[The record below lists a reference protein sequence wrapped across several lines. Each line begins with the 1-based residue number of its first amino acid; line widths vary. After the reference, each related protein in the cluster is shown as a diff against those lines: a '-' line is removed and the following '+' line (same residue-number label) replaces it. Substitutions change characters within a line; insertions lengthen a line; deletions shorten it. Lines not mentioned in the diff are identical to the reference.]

1 MRKSFT
7 VHAGLQLALGA
18 AALCASAYTAAPR
31 LPPFPYEEVLIGT
44 GFALLFPLHAAT
56 IYRSIALD
64 FRVRGHASS
73 KTNQWRALKALPHR
87 VHGLLVALGLAGGLL
102 LSGMFS
108 DDSGLQA
115 TDASQGHYYAV
126 DTTDPQRRNIAV
138 SRSQYEELGKQ
149 GQRTMFAIYGL
160 IAVGGGALTLVFG
173 KLDDWAPRIPA
184 SALATGRPPP
194 GSSSWHDL

>member
-18 AALCASAYTAAPR
+18 TALFASAYTAVPR
-31 LPPFPYEEVLIGT
+31 LPPFAYEGILLGF

-56 IYRSIALD
+56 IFRSIALE
-64 FRVRGHASS
+64 FRVRGYASN

-87 VHGLLVALGLAGGLL
+87 VHALLVALGLAGGLL
-102 LSGMFS
+102 LSGLFS

-115 TDASQGHYYAV
+115 IDASGGRYFAV
-126 DTTDPQRRNIAV
+126 DTTDPRRRNIEV
-138 SRSQYEELGKQ
+138 TRSQYEELSKQ

-160 IAVGGGALTLVFG
+160 IAAGGGAVTLVFG
-173 KLDDWAPRIPA
+173 KLHDWADR
-184 SALATGRPPP
+184 S
-194 GSSSWHDL
+194 